1 MQAHEASVLHIL
13 AHALLENDQPAKAA
27 VLLEALDALR
37 PSEPRTLLALATAQ
51 LRSGSPPAALQTLAR
66 LAPHADAWPAAHL
79 VKAQA
84 LSTLG
89 QADEAMASMQQFLA
103 TRTRTT
109 SQDQK
114 NERTL

>member
-13 AHALLENDQPAKAA
+13 AHALLQSDQPAKAA
-27 VLLEALDALR
+27 ALLEALDALR

-66 LAPHADAWPAAHL
+66 LAPHADAWPAAYL

-84 LSTLG
+84 LSSLG
-89 QADEAMASMQQFLA
+89 QAGEAMASMQKFLA
-103 TRTRTT
+103 RRTPTT
-109 SQDQK
+109 SQDQAG
-114 NERTL
+114 ERTR